1 VGPKIKKLPMDYV
14 TKNDLKEQTKAIKE
28 HINLLIAPIVKTQD
42 DMEIILI
49 GESKINGVVGRLKST
64 IINLRII
71 YIFLTATIG
80 LLVKLL
86 FFKSV

>member
-1 VGPKIKKLPMDYV
+1 MDYI
-14 TKNDLKEQTKAIKE
+14 TKDDLKHQTKEIEK
-28 HINLLIAPIVKTQD
+28 HINLLIAPIIKNQE
-42 DMEIILI
+42 DMETILI
-49 GESKINGVVGRLKST
+49 GESKINGVVGRLKNT

-86 FFKSV
+86 FFKTI

>member
-14 TKNDLKEQTKAIKE
+14 TKDDLKHQTKEIEK
-28 HINLLIAPIVKTQD
+28 HINLLIAPIVKNQE
-42 DMEIILI
+42 DMETILI
-49 GESKINGVVGRLKST
+49 GESKINGVVGRLKNT

-80 LLVKLL
+80 LLVKLV